1 MRGLF
6 PGVDGEGGAGGG
18 ARWKK
23 KEEEEEKAGA
33 GVGVE
38 PRGSCTRGMELQPGR
53 RRREP
58 RQES

>member
-23 KEEEEEKAGA
+23 KKEEEEEKA

-38 PRGSCTRGMELQPGR
+38 PRGSCTRGMELQLGR
-53 RRREP
+53 RRQEP